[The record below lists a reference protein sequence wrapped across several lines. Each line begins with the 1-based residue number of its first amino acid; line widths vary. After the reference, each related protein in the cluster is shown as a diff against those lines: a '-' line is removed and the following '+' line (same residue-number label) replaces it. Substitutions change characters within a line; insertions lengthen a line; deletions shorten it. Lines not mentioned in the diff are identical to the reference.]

1 MTGAPSLSFR
11 VPNFQ
16 RLCETKLGV
25 VRLGNMLCLE
35 RALGQLLQRGSL
47 ASARA
52 ELLWARTV
60 VTVVHTVLARHY
72 SVDRDI
78 RPGASPAHKQ
88 TICKAT
94 SSSSNLS
101 SY

>member
-1 MTGAPSLSFR
+1 MTAPSLSFR

-60 VTVVHTVLARHY
+60 VTVVHTVLARPHY

-88 TICKAT
+88 TIYKAT

-101 SY
+101 S